1 MTRLSFERGFSLVEL
16 LVALAVCGLLSAVVA
31 AVAPSAR
38 AAFEATPASLNRQ
51 QRSRTA
57 IDAMA
62 AAIRSASA
70 TVATPGLDGFGSVLP
85 ALIPLSPRSGSS
97 ATEFEAMYVVT
108 SVPNASQGVLAR
120 DQPGVHGVLTLAA
133 GPGCPAVREV
143 CGFTPGAVA
152 AIADGNGRFD
162 VFTVASTN
170 SARGEIA
177 AAVSF
182 SSAYPAGALVIEVDA
197 QHFRLDDQG
206 DGSRALVRET
216 AGGATQPIVDHV
228 AAMGIQLWH
237 GAPPILLSAGDLEDG
252 PFFSGGP
259 EGSYDADLLAV
270 RRIDLWISV
279 EAQAVLL
286 HAPGTRDSRTLHA
299 TFALRNTISRNTISR
314 NTVSRNT
321 VSRNLP

>member
-1 MTRLSFERGFSLVEL
+1 MTRLSFDRGFSLIEL
-16 LVALAVCGLLSAVVA
+16 LVALAVCGVLSAVMA
-31 AVAPSAR
+31 GMAPSAR
-38 AAFEATPASLNRQ
+38 AAFEATPASLNLQ
-51 QRSRTA
+51 QRGRTA

-62 AAIRSASA
+62 AAIRSADASA
-70 TVATPGLDGFGSVLP
+70 ASLELDAFGSVLP
-85 ALIPLSPRSGSS
+85 ALIPLSHRPGSS

-120 DQPGVHGVLTLAA
+120 DQPGAHGVLTLAA

-143 CGFTPGAVA
+143 CGFTTGAVA
-152 AIADGNGRFD
+152 AIADGSGRFD

-170 SARGEIA
+170 SGRGEIA
-177 AAVSF
+177 AAESF
-182 SSAYPAGALVIEVDA
+182 SSAYPAGAFVIEVDA

-237 GAPPILLSAGDLEDG
+237 GAPPILLSVRDLEDG
-252 PFFSGGP
+252 PFFTGGP

-286 HAPGTRDSRTLHA
+286 HAPGARDTRTLHA
-299 TFALRNTISRNTISR
+299 TFALRNTISRNI
-314 NTVSRNT
+314 